1 MKHEHNLSPAA
12 VLSAVAAAIFL
23 TALPAAAEDAPAVT
37 AKIAMPAPA
46 SAPLATSAALPAPD
60 APLAPAVAPAC
71 VVSQADA
78 RFLHPLPR
86 LARRL
91 VAGRPIKIV
100 ALGSSSTF
108 GAGAS
113 TPSNSYPS
121 RLAIELA
128 KFFPG
133 HEITVLNRGVNGEE
147 ATDML
152 ARMDKSVI
160 AEKPDLVLWQ
170 VGTNS
175 VLRDRPVDARAAVL
189 NEGLAR
195 LKASG
200 ADVILIDPQFAPKVI
215 EKTSLD
221 ATLAQIALVAKENNV
236 DLFHRYTLMKHW
248 REDDHFGFDAFVS
261 ADGLHMNDWSYSCL
275 AKWLANGI
283 AEAATR
289 PTAVAI
295 GRRAPQ

>member
-1 MKHEHNLSPAA
+1 MKQRHDLRRTA
-12 VLSAVAAAIFL
+12 VLSAAATALFL
-23 TALPAAAEDAPAVT
+23 TVLPALAEDAAEVAAQFAV
-37 AKIAMPAPA
+37 PAP
-46 SAPLATSAALPAPD
+46 LTTRAALPAPG
-60 APLAPAVAPAC
+60 AALPPVVRRACIVAP
-71 VVSQADA
+71 ADA
-78 RFLHPLPR
+78 RFDHPLPR

-113 TPSNSYPS
+113 TPSRSYPS
-121 RLAIELA
+121 RLAIELG
-128 KFFPG
+128 KLFPG
-133 HEITVLNRGVNGEE
+133 HELTVLNRGVNGEE

-152 ARMDKSVI
+152 ARMEKSVI

-175 VLRDRPVDARAAVL
+175 VLRDRPVDVRATVL
-189 NEGLAR
+189 HEGLAR
-195 LKASG
+195 LKAIG
-200 ADVILIDPQFAPKVI
+200 ADVILVDPQFAPKVN
-215 EKTSLD
+215 EKKSLD
-221 ATLAQIALVAKENNV
+221 ATLAQIALVAKELNV

-248 REDDHFGFDAFVS
+248 YDDEHLGFEDFVS
-261 ADGLHMNDWSYSCL
+261 PDGLHMNDWSYSCL

-295 GRRAPQ
+295 GHRTPPR

>member
-1 MKHEHNLSPAA
+1 MKQRHDLRRAA
-12 VLSAVAAAIFL
+12 VLSAAAAAVFLAVLPAVAQDAAEVAAQFAVPQPL
-23 TALPAAAEDAPAVT
+23 TAR
-37 AKIAMPAPA
+37 
-46 SAPLATSAALPAPD
+46 AALPALGAGPT
-60 APLAPAVAPAC
+60 AVVTRTC
-71 VVSQADA
+71 VVSLADA
-78 RFLHPLPR
+78 RFEHPLPR

-91 VAGRPIKIV
+91 VAGRPIKII

-113 TPSNSYPS
+113 TPSRSYPS

-128 KFFPG
+128 KLFPG
-133 HEITVLNRGVNGEE
+133 HDLTVLNRGVNGEE
-147 ATDML
+147 AVDML

-175 VLRDRPVDARAAVL
+175 VLRDRPIDMRATVL
-189 NEGLAR
+189 HEGLAR
-195 LKASG
+195 LKAIG
-200 ADVILIDPQFAPKVI
+200 ADVILIDPQFAPKVN
-215 EKTSLD
+215 EKRGLD
-221 ATLAQIALVAKENNV
+221 ATLAQMAFLAKEQNV

-248 REDDHFGFDAFVS
+248 YDDEHLGFEDFVS
-261 ADGLHMNDWSYSCL
+261 PDGLHMNDWSYSCL

-289 PTAVAI
+289 PTAVAT
-295 GRRAPQ
+295 GHRTPPR